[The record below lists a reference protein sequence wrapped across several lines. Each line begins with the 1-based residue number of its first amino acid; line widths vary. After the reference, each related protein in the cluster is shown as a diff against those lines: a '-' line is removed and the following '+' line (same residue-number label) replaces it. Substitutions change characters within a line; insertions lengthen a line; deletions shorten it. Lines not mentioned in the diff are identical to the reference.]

1 MTPDALTKNPFELL
15 LAMEQRARLAIAGRQ
30 GKDDPGEEWV
40 GVGFKL
46 GDEGFVTSRGDV
58 REVLTVPEV
67 MTRVP
72 GAQPW
77 LRGIA
82 NVRGQLITIIDL
94 KAFLGGGISMADRN
108 ARVLVLASRDV
119 PTGMLVGEVVGFRR
133 FSPAHYIEETSPT
146 MIRCDNY
153 LDGGYR
159 RDGEDW
165 PRFSLAKLL
174 KDEQFLRAAEETEA

>member
-1 MTPDALTKNPFELL
+1 MLSDLSDRPFKLLVAL
-15 LAMEQRARLAIAGRQ
+15 EQRARAAVANREGQ
-30 GKDDPGEEWV
+30 DDQGEEWI

-46 GDEGFVTSRGDV
+46 GQENFVTARSDV
-58 REVLTVPEV
+58 REVLSVPES

-72 GAQPW
+72 GARPW

-94 KAFLGGGISMADRN
+94 KAFLGGGMSMADRR

-119 PTGMLVGEVVGFRR
+119 PTGMLVDEVVGFRR
-133 FSPAHYIEETSPT
+133 FNSTNYTDEAPATI
-146 MIRCDNY
+146 IRSENY

-159 RDGEDW
+159 RDDEAW

-174 KDEQFLRAAEETEA
+174 GDEQFLRVGAETEA